1 MPGFL
6 RRKTSPS
13 KTADTET
20 PSKKSSSSDA
30 PPSLPPLFPSR
41 TSHTSSSRREPESEI
56 APVSSPSQPGPLKEN
71 GTAGDSALLPD
82 ITPLHSSLDVD
93 ADWQDLLRFIDSPS
107 LLADS
112 SQETKPPAAPEKH
125 KQSSTPGVAL
135 VTSNR
140 YLSNAQKTRMAQER
154 GLKLSD
160 TAEPPRRVSP
170 HGDKPKREESESVS
184 KPNAT
189 SGLSVL
195 CNGLSANNANPLR
208 HRISSILEDQQDAT
222 TNENG
227 RVQTTAN
234 VSAEHEAN
242 KRREGAQ
249 GPQALAAQPKFEAS
263 ALAKD
268 AKPTRKD
275 SKTSGNGNGSFFSKV
290 IDIREGR
297 SGRSSAVRRS
307 DLPNGTQIVDGS
319 NVRPTADVT
328 NGKQSTI
335 DTPSNGKQA
344 TDTSNKKPR
353 VAKDGE
359 VLGRT
364 TRVVSVIERSQ
375 SPLARSRSP
384 QEPPAPQKSLSQ
396 SPPPTSRSPPPSSRS
411 SPVMTNEK
419 VKTKTKTR
427 ENAPGAKNEQAGK
440 ATNGMMTFNPRKE
453 DYTIRDQGWDE
464 ELRTAGHLEQPQH
477 HQRITQGQ
485 AHNNQV
491 QAQQRSSNG
500 HPPSHTHRRTA
511 SSESQGNKTLLNGYH
526 SPAVA
531 SAQVNGNANVRL
543 TPAPHFSTAPNS
555 VPSAYPTP
563 GFYPTT
569 GYLPTSFC
577 PSAYPNSFTPSFNVN
592 PYNAAYGAMYNPF
605 TPFQHFGLGP
615 AYPSQFPSPNPQL
628 HKAPSTAS
636 FFDAVM
642 SGVSGIAGSQG
653 LSGTLQQ
660 NPVQRTTTRS
670 MSGESTASRD
680 KDKPR
685 VLTKVRPTPP
695 PTPPHVAGSVHAGAH
710 AAGSG
715 RTGRRRSGYDEDD
728 RVREVCALLD
738 SDPFAKVE
746 GVRVVTRDG
755 RSGSVSGHGHGSL
768 SGHGHGLISD
778 HGHGS
783 LSGHGHGSISGHGR
797 DTPARPLC
805 LPSLDGHL
813 NSSHARASKGMAVR
827 ESHLSEGKEG
837 GNDVLEEVEEEVPK
851 TYFPLTA
858 FLSNADFFTRM
869 LEYLEFRDWLALYAV
884 GRGAVR
890 SLFDSVAPSGP
901 SGGKGKN
908 VQCNARQFREI
919 VLERFLRPVG
929 YAKWGYE
936 WAEPIVL
943 TLRDLNNYMRG
954 ISMPTHDYARFAHAY
969 VSQPKGASRG
979 LGNVLSLALT
989 TRAYT
994 KVVLRLRAQAESEAK
1009 WITRLREEHVRTC
1022 SGCSPNQAT
1031 KARDEKSQGPVTFW
1045 TNGHARQTSSSGGSM
1060 SSSSG
1065 TSSCACPLPRPSF
1078 HSPLFRPNHGT
1089 WLSDVSELR
1098 RSATGVTKLLRA
1110 GDVVWDIALGDEG
1123 NIGRMVWDGGY
1134 LVDLDYRYSRLGELS
1149 PYFHSLAFPPSY
1161 FHRVIRIGAS
1171 AGHNP
1176 QENPIVYVDVSP
1188 WGQEIARNLQLL
1200 QERGKAETPHGA
1212 LHDVVLWVHRSSFKI
1227 HPPATTDH
1235 ARVHSHL
1242 REYFPHLVPS
1252 SERRAIP
1259 NVPGSFIDPNWYGT
1273 VVVEVEGTQEGLADL
1288 QDRCGPGVFPPRP
1301 EAITG
1306 IVKGVERR
1314 RIWRVIREKSRPG
1327 EIWLRVVREKER
1339 VTW

>member
-13 KTADTET
+13 KTVDTET
-20 PSKKSSSSDA
+20 PGKKSSSSDA

-41 TSHTSSSRREPESEI
+41 TSHTSSSRKEPESEI
-56 APVSSPSQPGPLKEN
+56 APVPSPSQPGPLQEN

-112 SQETKPPAAPEKH
+112 SEETKRPTTPEKR
-125 KQSSTPGVAL
+125 KQNSTSGVAL

-140 YLSNAQKTRMAQER
+140 YLSNAQKTRMTQER

-170 HGDKPKREESESVS
+170 HGDKPKREESENVS

-195 CNGLSANNANPLR
+195 CNGLSANNANPLL
-208 HRISSILEDQQDAT
+208 HRISSILEDQQDTT

-227 RVQTTAN
+227 RVTTAN
-234 VSAEHEAN
+234 VSTHTEHETN

-307 DLPNGTQIVDGS
+307 DLPNGTQIADGS
-319 NVRPTADVT
+319 TVRPTADVT
-328 NGKQSTI
+328 NGKQATI

-344 TDTSNKKPR
+344 TDTSNKKPVIDVADWLASVKR

-364 TRVVSVIERSQ
+364 TRVASVIERSR

-411 SPVMTNEK
+411 SRPNSAHKHSSAVQNTVAMPSVMTTTTAVMTNEK
-419 VKTKTKTR
+419 MKTKTR
-427 ENAPGAKNEQAGK
+427 ENAPAAKNEQAGK
-440 ATNGMMTFNPRKE
+440 ATNGMMISIRGRKTTQSVTRDGGKTAVPSPR
-453 DYTIRDQGWDE
+453 DE

-511 SSESQGNKTLLNGYH
+511 SSESQGNKTHLNGYH
-526 SPAVA
+526 SPAIA
-531 SAQVNGNANVRL
+531 SAQVNGNANVHL
-543 TPAPHFSTAPNS
+543 TPAPHFSAAPNS
-555 VPSAYPTP
+555 VPSPYPTP

-577 PSAYPNSFTPSFNVN
+577 PSAYPNSFTPSFNAN
-592 PYNAAYGAMYNPF
+592 PYNAAYGGMYNPF
-605 TPFQHFGLGP
+605 TPFQHFGLGS
-615 AYPSQFPSPNPQL
+615 AFPSQFPSPSTNLMLDPNSNGRIPQL

-653 LSGTLQQ
+653 LSGTPQQ

-670 MSGESTASRD
+670 MSGESTTSRD

-695 PTPPHVAGSVHAGAH
+695 PTPPHVAGSAHAGAH
-710 AAGSG
+710 AAGGG

-738 SDPFAKVE
+738 SDPFAKAE

-755 RSGSVSGHGHGSL
+755 RSGSVSC
-768 SGHGHGLISD
+768 

-783 LSGHGHGSISGHGR
+783 LSGHGHGSTSDHGHGSVSGHGHGSIAGHGR
-797 DTPARPLC
+797 DTPARPLYF
-805 LPSLDGHL
+805 PSLDGRP
-813 NSSHARASKGMAVR
+813 NSSHARASKGLSVR
-827 ESHLSEGKEG
+827 DSHLSESKEG

-851 TYFPLTA
+851 TYFPLAA
-858 FLSNADFFTRM
+858 FLSNADFFARM

-890 SLFDSVAPSGP
+890 SLFDSVAPCGP
-901 SGGKGKN
+901 SGGKGKT

-943 TLRDLNNYMRG
+943 TLRVCFD
-954 ISMPTHDYARFAHAY
+954 
-969 VSQPKGASRG
+969 
-979 LGNVLSLALT
+979 
-989 TRAYT
+989 
-994 KVVLRLRAQAESEAK
+994 
-1009 WITRLREEHVRTC
+1009 
-1022 SGCSPNQAT
+1022 
-1031 KARDEKSQGPVTFW
+1031 
-1045 TNGHARQTSSSGGSM
+1045 
-1060 SSSSG
+1060 
-1065 TSSCACPLPRPSF
+1065 
-1078 HSPLFRPNHGT
+1078 
-1089 WLSDVSELR
+1089 
-1098 RSATGVTKLLRA
+1098 
-1110 GDVVWDIALGDEG
+1110 
-1123 NIGRMVWDGGY
+1123 
-1134 LVDLDYRYSRLGELS
+1134 
-1149 PYFHSLAFPPSY
+1149 
-1161 FHRVIRIGAS
+1161 
-1171 AGHNP
+1171 
-1176 QENPIVYVDVSP
+1176 
-1188 WGQEIARNLQLL
+1188 
-1200 QERGKAETPHGA
+1200 
-1212 LHDVVLWVHRSSFKI
+1212 
-1227 HPPATTDH
+1227 
-1235 ARVHSHL
+1235 
-1242 REYFPHLVPS
+1242 
-1252 SERRAIP
+1252 
-1259 NVPGSFIDPNWYGT
+1259 
-1273 VVVEVEGTQEGLADL
+1273 
-1288 QDRCGPGVFPPRP
+1288 
-1301 EAITG
+1301 
-1306 IVKGVERR
+1306 
-1314 RIWRVIREKSRPG
+1314 
-1327 EIWLRVVREKER
+1327 
-1339 VTW
+1339 